1 VDAFFMQETG
11 RRRTERRFFIV
22 ASFLLVCLAFS
33 VVGCPKTES
42 DAVLAVHPD
51 YQRLKPRSIA
61 VLPFDNMS
69 TDLDAT
75 PLIRPIVAK
84 RLRYKGYRVPG
95 LKGVDETLQE
105 AGVLI
110 AHDVYSFT
118 PEELGE
124 ILSVDAVMFGTV
136 TDFST
141 KYAVLAASVT
151 VSLRLELADCETG
164 EILWQNEQRAS
175 RNTIIE
181 SLVTLLMYQDEIE
194 KGVAVVAAENAIFAA
209 LEDYYPYAEEV
220 CKKGLSPLPPGP
232 KGERPYPWDED
243 PNALDKS
250 SIKNLIYR
258 SPIITV
264 EPD

>member
-1 VDAFFMQETG
+1 MRSAWRKEG
-11 RRRTERRFFIV
+11 ERRFVIV
-22 ASFLLVCLAFS
+22 ASFLLVCLALS
-33 VVGCPKTES
+33 VAGCPKSGS
-42 DAVLAVHPD
+42 DTTIAVHPD
-51 YQRLKPRSIA
+51 YQRLKPQSIA

-75 PLIRPIVAK
+75 PLVRPIVAK

-151 VSLRLELADCETG
+151 VALRLELVDCETG
-164 EILWQNEQRAS
+164 EILWQNEQQAS

-181 SLVTLLMYQDEIE
+181 SLFTLLMFQNDIE
-194 KGVAVVAAENAIFAA
+194 KGMAVVAAENAIFAA

-220 CKKGLSPLPPGP
+220 CKKDLSPLPPGP
-232 KGERPYPWDED
+232 KGERPYPWDRD
-243 PNALDKS
+243 PQALDKS

>member
-1 VDAFFMQETG
+1 MRVFISSG
-11 RRRTERRFFIV
+11 RRRAPRLLPCLLTVILAAV
-22 ASFLLVCLAFS
+22 ALA
-33 VVGCPKTES
+33 VTGCPQTGSES
-42 DAVLAVHPD
+42 TQAVHSD
-51 YQRLKPRSIA
+51 YRRLKPKSIA

-84 RLRYKGYRVPG
+84 RLRYKGYKVPD
-95 LKGVDETLQE
+95 LKWADKRLQE

-118 PEELGE
+118 PEELGD

-151 VSLRLELADCETG
+151 IQLRLELADCETG
-164 EILWQNEQRAS
+164 EMLWQNEQAAS
-175 RNTIIE
+175 RNTIFE
-181 SLVTLLMYQDEIE
+181 SLWTLLMYQDEIE
-194 KGVAVVAAENAIFAA
+194 TGVAVVAAQNVVFAA

-220 CKKGLSPLPPGP
+220 CKKNLSPLPPGP
-232 KGERPYPWDED
+232 KGERPYPWDRD

-250 SIKNLIYR
+250 SVKSLIYQG
-258 SPIITV
+258 PILTV
-264 EPD
+264 KPE